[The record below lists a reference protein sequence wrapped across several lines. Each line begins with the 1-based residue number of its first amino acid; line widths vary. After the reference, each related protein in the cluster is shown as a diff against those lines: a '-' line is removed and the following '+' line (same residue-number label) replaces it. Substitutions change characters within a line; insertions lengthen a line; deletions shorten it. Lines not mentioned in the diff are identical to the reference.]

1 LPKGC
6 TRRAENNFS
15 AQRYE
20 FEQSLASISEQKSL
34 TQKKFEELEIIIAEK
49 DRELTR
55 RHQNELK
62 FKLPFEITGNEVEK
76 AVKEYVENNSSIQD
90 RVPNLERDDD
100 GMFDKLKCLIE
111 QELLKIEEKL
121 QKKRDAFTG
130 KSTANGYGV

>member
-1 LPKGC
+1 MLPKGC

-20 FEQSLASISEQKSL
+20 FEQSPASISEQQSL

-90 RVPNLERDDD
+90 RVPNLERDDH

-130 KSTANGYGV
+130 KSTANGYG